1 MEIYSLDNLTL
12 REVKALRKSLDFI
25 PITGVDALFIGS
37 LQLKMNEQIQQIE
50 THINSP
56 KDTKNQSLEKAI
68 DGDKK
73 MSKIAFSS
81 NK

>member
-25 PITGVDALFIGS
+25 PITGIDAMFIGT

-50 THINSP
+50 THINSQNSS
-56 KDTKNQSLEKAI
+56 KNQSLEQAI
-68 DGDKK
+68 KQDKK
-73 MSKIAFSS
+73 SSKKASTP

>member
-56 KDTKNQSLEKAI
+56 KDTKNKSLEKAI

-73 MSKIAFSS
+73 MSKIASSS